1 MKQKTLISDNLI
13 EDRYLRLQNGFI
25 YILIIYT
32 FLYSNVVRSMLTNLL
47 HVNLLYSFLPT
58 LLIVGYYLFF
68 FKKAS
73 KFVIYIFLFIFL
85 LSMISVFYYHIE
97 ISRFYRFLYSILIPL
112 LLVGIHLERTKY
124 TIKKFLFLY
133 NIVIIINV
141 IYGVMDFISGKKL
154 QMILANL
161 LYNTNYYTS
170 INWDIQSQVY
180 RLFSILGHPLTN
192 MFLLVIF
199 IGINLAYNHYYKE
212 KASVPM
218 YIVYGITILGT
229 LVCNSKFGIII
240 VCATLLSIIMV
251 GSNKGRNLVLL
262 LIISISVLSI
272 GPIKQNVVQRFLMA
286 SESGDLSNGRLSAL
300 DYLSDSN
307 VPLPHIFTGEGMGAS
322 DSLLQSVSDLNNI
335 EMPSVMYMY
344 DYGIVVTILIYI
356 IFYLFPI
363 SIFIKNKHF
372 YLCYLYTLIFVFAN
386 SYNGMAVSIG
396 ITQILTFVAMLLIN
410 MSNNLKKQSILEP

>member
-1 MKQKTLISDNLI
+1 MKQKTLASDTII
-13 EDRYLRLQNGFI
+13 EDKYLRLQNGFI

-32 FLYSNVVRSMLTNLL
+32 FLYSNVVRSMLTNLV

-58 LLIVGYYLFF
+58 LLIVGYYLYF

-73 KFVIYIFLFIFL
+73 KFVIYIFIFIFL
-85 LSMISVFYYHIE
+85 LNMTSVFYYHIE
-97 ISRFYRFLYSILIPL
+97 VSRFYRFLYSILIPL
-112 LLVGIHLERTKY
+112 LLVGIHLEKPKY

-141 IYGVMDFISGKKL
+141 IYGVMDFVSGKKL

-199 IGINLAYNHYYKE
+199 IGVNLAYNYYYKE

-218 YIVYGITILGT
+218 YIIYGTTILGT

-240 VCATLLSIIMV
+240 VCATLVSIIMV
-251 GSNKGRNLVLL
+251 GSNKGRNLSLL
-262 LIISISVLSI
+262 LITSISILSI

-300 DYLSDSN
+300 DYLSDSK
-307 VPLPHIFTGEGMGAS
+307 VPLPHLFTGGGMGAS

-335 EMPSVMYMY
+335 EMPFVMYMY
-344 DYGIVVTILIYI
+344 DYGILVTILIYI

-363 SIFIKNKHF
+363 FIFIKNKHF
-372 YLCYLYTLIFVFAN
+372 YLCYIYTLIFVFAN

-410 MSNNLKKQSILEP
+410 MSIKLKKQID

>member
-1 MKQKTLISDNLI
+1 MKQKNLASDTII

-32 FLYSNVVRSMLTNLL
+32 FLYSNVVRSMLTNLV

-58 LLIVGYYLFF
+58 LLIIGYYLYF

-73 KFVIYIFLFIFL
+73 KFVIYIFSFIFL
-85 LSMISVFYYHIE
+85 LNMTSVFYYHIE
-97 ISRFYRFLYSILIPL
+97 VSRFYRFLYSILIPL
-112 LLVGIHLERTKY
+112 LLVGIHLEKPKY
-124 TIKKFLFLY
+124 TIKKFLLLY

-154 QMILANL
+154 QMMLANL

-192 MFLLVIF
+192 MFLIVIF
-199 IGINLAYNHYYKE
+199 IGVNLAYNYYYKE

-218 YIVYGITILGT
+218 YIIYGTTILGT

-262 LIISISVLSI
+262 LITSISILSI

-307 VPLPHIFTGEGMGAS
+307 VPLPHLFTGGGMGAS

-335 EMPSVMYMY
+335 EMPFVMYMY
-344 DYGIVVTILIYI
+344 DYGILVTILIYI
-356 IFYLFPI
+356 IFCLFPI
-363 SIFIKNKHF
+363 IIFVKNKHF
-372 YLCYLYTLIFVFAN
+372 YLCYIYTLIFVFAN

-410 MSNNLKKQSILEP
+410 MSNKLKKQID

>member
-1 MKQKTLISDNLI
+1 
-13 EDRYLRLQNGFI
+13 
-25 YILIIYT
+25 
-32 FLYSNVVRSMLTNLL
+32 
-47 HVNLLYSFLPT
+47 
-58 LLIVGYYLFF
+58 
-68 FKKAS
+68 
-73 KFVIYIFLFIFL
+73 
-85 LSMISVFYYHIE
+85 
-97 ISRFYRFLYSILIPL
+97 
-112 LLVGIHLERTKY
+112 
-124 TIKKFLFLY
+124 
-133 NIVIIINV
+133 
-141 IYGVMDFISGKKL
+141 
-154 QMILANL
+154 
-161 LYNTNYYTS
+161 
-170 INWDIQSQVY
+170 
-180 RLFSILGHPLTN
+180 

-199 IGINLAYNHYYKE
+199 IGVNLAYNHYYKE

-251 GSNKGRNLVLL
+251 GSNKVRNLVLL

-335 EMPSVMYMY
+335 EMPFVMYMY

-410 MSNNLKKQSILEP
+410 MSNRLKKQSILEP

>member
-1 MKQKTLISDNLI
+1 MKQKNLASDTII

-32 FLYSNVVRSMLTNLL
+32 FLYSNVVRSMLTNLV

-58 LLIVGYYLFF
+58 LLIIGYYLYF

-73 KFVIYIFLFIFL
+73 KFVIYIFSFIFL
-85 LSMISVFYYHIE
+85 LNMTSVFYYHIE
-97 ISRFYRFLYSILIPL
+97 VSRFYRFLYSILIPL
-112 LLVGIHLERTKY
+112 LLVGIHLEKPKY
-124 TIKKFLFLY
+124 TIKKFLLLY

-154 QMILANL
+154 QMMLANL

-192 MFLLVIF
+192 MFLIVIF
-199 IGINLAYNHYYKE
+199 IGVNLAYNYYYKE

-218 YIVYGITILGT
+218 YIIYGTTILGT

-262 LIISISVLSI
+262 LITSISILSI

-307 VPLPHIFTGEGMGAS
+307 VPLPHLFTGGGMGAS

-335 EMPSVMYMY
+335 EMPFVMYMY
-344 DYGIVVTILIYI
+344 DYGILVTILIYT

-363 SIFIKNKHF
+363 IIFVKNKHF
-372 YLCYLYTLIFVFAN
+372 YLCYIYTLIFVFAN

-410 MSNNLKKQSILEP
+410 MSNKLKKQID